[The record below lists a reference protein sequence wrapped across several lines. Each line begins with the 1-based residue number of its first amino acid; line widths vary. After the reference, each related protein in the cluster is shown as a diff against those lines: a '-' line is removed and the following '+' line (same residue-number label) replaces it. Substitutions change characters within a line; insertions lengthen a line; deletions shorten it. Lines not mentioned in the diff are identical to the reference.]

1 MLGAGF
7 DIGWKYFD
15 GLGFSGGCEVLPGG
29 WNVGFVVIF
38 TCNEDDSLK

>member
-29 WNVGFVVIF
+29 YGMSGLWSYSHVTKTIP
-38 TCNEDDSLK
+38 